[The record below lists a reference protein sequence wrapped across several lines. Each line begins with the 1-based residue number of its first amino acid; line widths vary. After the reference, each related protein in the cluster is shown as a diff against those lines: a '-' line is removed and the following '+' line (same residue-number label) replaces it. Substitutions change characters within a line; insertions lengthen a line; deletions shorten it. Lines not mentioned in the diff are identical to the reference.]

1 MCLFISN
8 DSATDASACRCHLW
22 RSEIYKYR
30 NLLFSSIY
38 LKLCSTY
45 IVIKLHDM
53 SKNFNFML
61 VLAADIIYY
70 KPLLSTKLLRKC
82 SSYIDVVF
90 NNLANANPPSE
101 HILF

>member
-1 MCLFISN
+1 
-8 DSATDASACRCHLW
+8 
-22 RSEIYKYR
+22 
-30 NLLFSSIY
+30 
-38 LKLCSTY
+38 
-45 IVIKLHDM
+45 
-53 SKNFNFML
+53 ML

-101 HILF
+101 HILFWLTINVFSLLSDFTPSTINLIPLDPRLLPDKSKNYKGGETTNA